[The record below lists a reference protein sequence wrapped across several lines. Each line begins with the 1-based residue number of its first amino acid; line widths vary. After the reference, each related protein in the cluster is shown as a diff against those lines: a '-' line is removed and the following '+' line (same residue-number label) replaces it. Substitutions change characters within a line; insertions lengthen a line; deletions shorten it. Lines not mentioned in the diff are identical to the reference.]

1 MNTPTTPEEATRFP
15 ITEDQTADL
24 NHRFTYHAPTGSKPE
39 RFVAL
44 REKAKELAFLIA
56 QTTRP
61 SVEQSVALE
70 RLEESIF
77 WANAAVARH
86 EP

>member
-15 ITEDQTADL
+15 ITEAQTADL

-39 RFVAL
+39 RFEAL
-44 REKAKELAFLIA
+44 RNKARELAFLIA
-56 QTTRP
+56 QTTHP
-61 SVEQSVALE
+61 SREQSLALTA
-70 RLEESIF
+70 LEESIF